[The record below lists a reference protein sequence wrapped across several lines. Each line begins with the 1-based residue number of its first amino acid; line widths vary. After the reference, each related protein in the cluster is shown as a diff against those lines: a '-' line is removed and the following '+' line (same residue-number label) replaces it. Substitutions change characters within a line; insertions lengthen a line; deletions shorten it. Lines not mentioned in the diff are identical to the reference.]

1 MGQPRWSSPGHN
13 RTHIGVCLLDTNRR
27 AALARILLDGS
38 ATLDAAQAALG
49 HGAAI
54 MPAYLRVFLAL
65 VLLPRFYIHTSRRH
79 HTSLVR
85 DPLTACCP
93 ADHATHVEARVEAA
107 TTAPHIELS
116 SPLAPTRH
124 HGPRRQDTED
134 EITETD
140 TAGAATF
147 GGAQP
152 PPVAQDRSHRLL
164 CQLTSAHLLP
174 CPPHLIPISGRPT
187 CGLSCYPLLNGNI

>member
-1 MGQPRWSSPGHN
+1 MRTSTKGLPFQLAMALCNSAPRDASAFSAHPRSCSGSAGLMGQPRWSSPGHN

-54 MPAYLRVFLAL
+54 MPADLRVFLAL

-124 HGPRRQDTED
+124 HGAPSP
-134 EITETD
+134 
-140 TAGAATF
+140 G
-147 GGAQP
+147 
-152 PPVAQDRSHRLL
+152 HR
-164 CQLTSAHLLP
+164 
-174 CPPHLIPISGRPT
+174 GR
-187 CGLSCYPLLNGNI
+187 NH